1 MWRWNDVYKKAQC
14 LGLSKCS
21 THGVCWVTSVS
32 DSLQPCELW
41 PARLLC
47 PWNFPGKNTGGLPCP
62 PPEALLDPGTE
73 PEILMSPALAGG
85 FSTTSATTHGN
96 CWHYRFLKA
105 NVMQIHIW
113 RNLWKF
119 RIISTP
125 RLLAHYQSKMPS
137 KNHIISIFTFKY

>member
-1 MWRWNDVYKKAQC
+1 M
-14 LGLSKCS
+14 
-21 THGVCWVTSVS
+21 S

-73 PEILMSPALAGG
+73 PEIFMSPALAGGFFTTTPEALLDPGTEPEILMSPALAGG

-96 CWHYRFLKA
+96 C
-105 NVMQIHIW
+105 
-113 RNLWKF
+113 
-119 RIISTP
+119 
-125 RLLAHYQSKMPS
+125 
-137 KNHIISIFTFKY
+137 